1 MVNSNIYSM
10 KDTKNIKAI
19 KSIIGLGHEIGLHFD
34 PSIYQGDENLLNAVC
49 HNECDSVERLFNKKI
64 EIISFHR
71 PEKKIHRNENKK

>member
-34 PSIYQGDENLLNAVC
+34 PSIYQGDENLLKRC
-49 HNECDSVERLFNKKI
+49 LS
-64 EIISFHR
+64 
-71 PEKKIHRNENKK
+71 